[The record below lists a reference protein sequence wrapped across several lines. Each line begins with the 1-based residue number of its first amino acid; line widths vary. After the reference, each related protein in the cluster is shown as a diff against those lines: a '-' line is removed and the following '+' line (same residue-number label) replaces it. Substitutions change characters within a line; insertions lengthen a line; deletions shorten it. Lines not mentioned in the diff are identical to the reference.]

1 MTRVEEFAAEVI
13 ETQRQRYKRAALV
26 AIVSDRNGWSD
37 ELDLKQLAEACG
49 GLANALL
56 QEDANAT
63 G

>member
-1 MTRVEEFAAEVI
+1 MTKVNELAAEVV

-37 ELDLKQLAEACG
+37 ELDLPQLAGACG
-49 GLANALL
+49 VLADALL